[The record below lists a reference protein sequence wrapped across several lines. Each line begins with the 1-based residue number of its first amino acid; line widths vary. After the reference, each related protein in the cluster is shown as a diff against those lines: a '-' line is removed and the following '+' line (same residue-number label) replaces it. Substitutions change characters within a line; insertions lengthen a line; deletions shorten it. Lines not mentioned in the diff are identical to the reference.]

1 MASRRITF
9 ALALYVPNC
18 SQGVGMNPCSE
29 TSCLCTNC
37 RLACETRRK
46 LPRTRQLPDSGIHD
60 KSLSR
65 GQKLSSRAQEER
77 VKKFFAIFSFAVVA
91 SRQLF
96 LQYAEPDIHLLS
108 QPPTA
113 STED

>member
-1 MASRRITF
+1 M
-9 ALALYVPNC
+9 
-18 SQGVGMNPCSE
+18 
-29 TSCLCTNC
+29 
-37 RLACETRRK
+37 
-46 LPRTRQLPDSGIHD
+46 
-60 KSLSR
+60 
-65 GQKLSSRAQEER
+65 
-77 VKKFFAIFSFAVVA
+77 KKFFAIFSFAVVA